1 MKIDNDLSVKNYL
14 AEYLQTF
21 KRCKDRTKIFIVI
34 LSFLCRSMFLS
45 VPVIITYLQL
55 FP

>member
-21 KRCKDRTKIFIVI
+21 KRCKDRKK
-34 LSFLCRSMFLS
+34 
-45 VPVIITYLQL
+45 YLL
-55 FP
+55 